1 MASRKLTDLSPC
13 MQEKAKRF
21 LQLCQVSSIDY
32 LIYCTYRSGEE
43 QDYIYRIGR
52 DLPGK
57 IVTHAR
63 AGQSKHNA
71 VDDNGKPYSEA
82 WDGVPLVNGK
92 PLWSLYAM
100 DTTKRRMIHPIWE
113 RVLEIGRSIELESGM
128 DGHAKKREAPHW
140 QRKESI

>member
-43 QDYIYRIGR
+43 QDYLYRVGR

-57 IVTHAR
+57 IVTYAR
-63 AGQSKHNA
+63 AGQSKHN
-71 VDDNGKPYSEA
+71 VVWGDKGNPSSEA
-82 WDGVPLVNGK
+82 WDGVPLGHGK

-100 DTTKRRMIHPIWE
+100 DTTNRRMIHPIWE
-113 RVLEIGRSIELESGM
+113 KVLEIGRGIDLISGY
-128 DGHAKKREAPHW
+128 DWKKFKEACHW
-140 QRKESI
+140 EKNG